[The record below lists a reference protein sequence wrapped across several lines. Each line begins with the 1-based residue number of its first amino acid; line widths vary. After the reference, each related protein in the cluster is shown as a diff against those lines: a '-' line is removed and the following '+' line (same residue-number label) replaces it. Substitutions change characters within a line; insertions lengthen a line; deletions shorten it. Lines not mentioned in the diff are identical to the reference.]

1 MDSIL
6 ERKRMRQLLDKLA
19 VQAARLDEIYE
30 GTHAAARVKE
40 EFQEKAARVSRG
52 KMTPDQVMH
61 DVSSLRKTEQTVLPG
76 EVDARAAIA
85 HTCASIR
92 KLQSRERRSK
102 KKRPS

>member
-6 ERKRMRQLLDKLA
+6 ERTRMRQLLNKLA
-19 VQAARLDEIYE
+19 VRVARLVEIYDGKQAAD
-30 GTHAAARVKE
+30 RVKE

-52 KMTPDQVMH
+52 KMTPEQVMH
-61 DVSSLRKTEQTVLPG
+61 DASSLRKTEKTVLPG

-85 HTCASIR
+85 NICASIR
-92 KLQSRERRSK
+92 KLQLRERRPK

>member
-1 MDSIL
+1 
-6 ERKRMRQLLDKLA
+6 MRRLLYKLA
-19 VQAARLDEIYE
+19 GQVARLVEIYE
-30 GTHAAARVKE
+30 GTQAADRVKE

-61 DVSSLRKTEQTVLPG
+61 DASSLRKTEQTVLPG

-85 HTCASIR
+85 NTCASIR
-92 KLQSRERRSK
+92 ELQLRESRPK